1 MALYNSEIVQYCV
14 SLLVTCLREQ
24 AFKKAN
30 EDLAA
35 GHLIVLLQYDWPRHS
50 GLLVEIVDK
59 IRHQGHFT
67 YQLFGSYIIQ
77 VNILEEFLYLGTDQG
92 NYQYEAVNMDIFPTS
107 STQMATQ
114 RRMTTRCVDK
124 GAKEDFRSSMKRQLE
139 RHSENIHNTVVR
151 FMVQERETILQALQT
166 Y

>member
-1 MALYNSEIVQYCV
+1 MYRTSKLNGCNDLLFFVQPELHFMALYKSEIVQYCV
-14 SLLVTCLREQ
+14 SVLVACLKER

-59 IRHQGHFT
+59 IRRQGHFT
-67 YQLFGSYIIQ
+67 YPLFASYIIQ

-92 NYQYEAVNMDIFPTS
+92 NYQYEGVDVVNMDIFPTS
-107 STQMATQ
+107 STQMATY
-114 RRMTTRCVDK
+114 VL
-124 GAKEDFRSSMKRQLE
+124 G
-139 RHSENIHNTVVR
+139 NN
-151 FMVQERETILQALQT
+151 
-166 Y
+166 